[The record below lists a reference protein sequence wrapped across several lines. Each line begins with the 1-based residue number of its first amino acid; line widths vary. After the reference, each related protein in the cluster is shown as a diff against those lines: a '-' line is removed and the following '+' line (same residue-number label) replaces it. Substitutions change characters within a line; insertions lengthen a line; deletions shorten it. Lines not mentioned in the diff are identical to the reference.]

1 LANTQTSSYFQSLSG
16 WEIGSEFDDKKQ
28 TVLAEFLVLVEMS
41 AA

>member
-1 LANTQTSSYFQSLSG
+1 MLVSQNQKTAK
-16 WEIGSEFDDKKQ
+16 IGSEFDDKKQ